1 MTEADAEAV
10 RNSVST
16 MTEKKMI
23 EENEGFF
30 TKKFSFLKSKTY
42 PASISVEAQ
51 RDVGY
56 LAGHPATD

>member
-1 MTEADAEAV
+1 
-10 RNSVST
+10 